1 MPGKLP
7 GSSRA
12 SKMLS
17 SLDLLHLAR
26 TAAERAAGYLRGVE
40 RPADPSRWTLKGGR
54 DFVTDVDRTAERIIT
69 EVLLAAE
76 PGSRIVGEELHP
88 GVVTEGMVWIVDPLD
103 GTTNFLHDFPSYA
116 VSIAGAVD
124 GVLEAAAIVNVPRGE
139 TYTAARDG
147 GAWHGERRLA
157 VSAIRD
163 PGFAL
168 IGTGFP
174 FKDTSRIGAYL
185 DQFRRIAG
193 HTSGIRRPGAASLDL
208 ADVAAGRFD
217 GFWEQQLSAWD
228 IAAGTLLIR
237 EAGGVV
243 TDFAGRDI
251 GIEHTAV
258 VAGNPAI
265 HGWLLE
271 MVGAAKV
278 LQQRHGGHGEKQ

>member
-1 MPGKLP
+1 
-7 GSSRA
+7 
-12 SKMLS
+12 
-17 SLDLLHLAR
+17 
-26 TAAERAAGYLRGVE
+26 VE
-40 RPADPSRWTLKGGR
+40 RPADPSRWSLKGSR

-76 PGSRIVGEELHP
+76 PEGRIVGEELHP
-88 GVVTEGMVWIVDPLD
+88 EVVTEGMVWIVDPLD

-139 TYTAARDG
+139 TYTASRGG

-174 FKDTSRIGAYL
+174 FKDTSRIEDYL
-185 DQFRRIAG
+185 RQFERIAG
-193 HTSGIRRPGAASLDL
+193 QVSGIRRPGAASLDL

-243 TDFAGRDI
+243 TDPGGRDV
-251 GIEHTAV
+251 GIEHAAV

-265 HGWLLE
+265 HAWLLD
-271 MVGAAKV
+271 V
-278 LQQRHGGHGEKQ
+278 LRAVDKSEQRHGGHGEQR

>member
-1 MPGKLP
+1 MV
-7 GSSRA
+7 
-12 SKMLS
+12 S

-26 TAAERAAGYLRGVE
+26 IAAERAAGYLRGVE
-40 RPADPSRWTLKGGR
+40 RPADPNGWSLKGSR
-54 DFVTDVDRTAERIIT
+54 DFVTDVDRTAEQIIA

-76 PGSRIVGEELHP
+76 PGACIVGEELHP
-88 GVVTEGMVWIVDPLD
+88 EVVTEGLVWIVDPLD

-124 GVLEAAAIVNVPRGE
+124 GVLEAAAIVNVPRGD
-139 TYTAARDG
+139 TYTASRGG

-157 VSAIRD
+157 VSAISD
-163 PGFAL
+163 PAFAL

-174 FKDTSRIGAYL
+174 FKDTSRLTEYF
-185 DQFRRIAG
+185 DQFRQVAG
-193 HTSGIRRPGAASLDL
+193 LTSGIRRPGAASLDL

-237 EAGGVV
+237 EAGGLV
-243 TDFAGRDI
+243 TDFTGRDV

-258 VAGNPAI
+258 VAGNAAI
-265 HGWLLE
+265 HAWLLAITALPS
-271 MVGAAKV
+271 VPS
-278 LQQRHGGHGEKQ
+278 R